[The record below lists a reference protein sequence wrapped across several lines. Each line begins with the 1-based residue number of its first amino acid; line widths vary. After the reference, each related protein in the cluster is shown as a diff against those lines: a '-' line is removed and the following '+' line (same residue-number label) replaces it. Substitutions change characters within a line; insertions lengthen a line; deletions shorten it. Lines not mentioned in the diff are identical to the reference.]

1 VSTRRG
7 RQAIKHVQVGD
18 SVWAYNERTRQTAL
32 RSVTHRF
39 RYERDTV
46 YVLHTATGEALR
58 TTSDRPFY
66 VRGQWVRVKRLRV
79 SKR

>member
-1 VSTRRG
+1 M
-7 RQAIKHVQVGD
+7 QVGD